1 MKTAKKILIFIMIT
15 IFLISLHS
23 IVYAAGSYTVS
34 TSSKSIEIGK
44 TATLTIKTTNAEGR
58 FNITSSNPGVLT
70 VGTPSVWVSSS
81 ENITLTA
88 KSAGTATITVTP
100 VDVSDT
106 EYNKITSP
114 KSVTITVVA
123 NNPTTPN
130 QPSNPTTPTNPTTPS
145 QPNTTKSGDA
155 TLKSITIGGKTFSG
169 SSLKNTINYTVES
182 SVNSIKISATKNHSK
197 ATIISG
203 TGTKSLVAGQTNK
216 FQIKVKAEN
225 GTEKTYNVNIIRLAD
240 DTTVPNIIDEQGQ
253 IPDDKNAQET
263 KPKLTSLIIKDV
275 ELNPE
280 FNPEIYS
287 YTTNVKNM
295 KELEIDATA
304 NIPDAKID
312 IEGSTELKEGDNE
325 VKITVTLGEESAVYI
340 IDLKNEIE
348 EQEIVGMTDD
358 SDNKKDNGNNNFIAG
373 NLKEILS
380 ILMICSLGIIAIRYI
395 ILSYKL
401 SQQLDGSIDEDLIIE
416 DDIEEKGLK
425 VKNQNIAIE
434 TGKIGR
440 HF

>member
-1 MKTAKKILIFIMIT
+1 MKTVKKILILIIIT
-15 IFLISLHS
+15 VFLISLNS
-23 IVYAAGSYTVS
+23 IVYSAGNYSVTA
-34 TSSKSIEIGK
+34 SSKSLAPGK
-44 TATLTIKTTNAEGR
+44 TATLTIKTTNAEGK
-58 FNITSSNPGVLT
+58 FNITSSNPGVVT
-70 VGTPSVWVSSS
+70 VGKSSVWVSSS

-88 KSAGTATITVTP
+88 KAAGTATITVTP

-114 KSVTITVVA
+114 KSVIITVGA

-130 QPSNPTTPTNPTTPS
+130 QPTNPTTPS
-145 QPNTTKSGDA
+145 QPNSTKSGDA
-155 TLKSITIGGKTFSG
+155 TLKSITIGGKTYSG
-169 SSLKNTINYTVES
+169 SSLKNTISYTVES

-197 ATIISG
+197 ATVSG

-216 FQIKVKAEN
+216 FQINVTAEN
-225 GTEKTYNVNIIRLAD
+225 GTKKTYNVNIIRLAD
-240 DTTVPNIIDEQGQ
+240 DATIPNIIDEENQ
-253 IPDDKNAQET
+253 IPDTQET

-287 YTTNVKNM
+287 YTTNVKNI

-304 NIPDAKID
+304 NIADAKID
-312 IEGSTELKEGDNE
+312 IEGATELTQGDNI
-325 VKITVTLGEESAVYI
+325 VKITVTLGEEKTVYI
-340 IDLKNEIE
+340 IDLYNEIE
-348 EQEIVGMTDD
+348 EEIVGMTDD
-358 SDNKKDNGNNNFIAG
+358 SDNKQDNGNNNFIAG

-395 ILSYKL
+395 IISYMLSKE
-401 SQQLDGSIDEDLIIE
+401 LDESADEDLIIE
-416 DDIEEKGLK
+416 DDIEDKGLK

-434 TGKIGR
+434 TGRIGR

>member
-34 TSSKSIEIGK
+34 ASSKSIETGK

-58 FNITSSNPGVLT
+58 FNITSSNPSVLT

-88 KSAGTATITVTP
+88 KAAGTATITVTP

-114 KSVTITVVA
+114 KSVIITVGA

-130 QPSNPTTPTNPTTPS
+130 QPTNPTTPS

-169 SSLKNTINYTVES
+169 SSLKNTISYTVES
-182 SVNSIKISATKNHSK
+182 SVNSIKISAVKNHSK
-197 ATIISG
+197 ATVSG

-216 FQIKVKAEN
+216 FQINVTAEN
-225 GTEKTYNVNIIRLAD
+225 GTKKTYNVNIIRLAD
-240 DTTVPNIIDEQGQ
+240 DTTVPNIIDEQAP
-253 IPDDKNAQET
+253 ISDVPITQET

-304 NIPDAKID
+304 NIPEAKID
-312 IEGSTELKEGDNE
+312 IEGATELKEGDN
-325 VKITVTLGEESAVYI
+325 VIKITVTLGEESSVYI
-340 IDLKNEIE
+340 IDLKNETE
-348 EQEIVGMTDD
+348 QQEIVGMTDD
-358 SDNKKDNGNNNFIAG
+358 SDNKKDNGNNNFIAD
-373 NLKEILS
+373 NLKKILS
-380 ILMICSLGIIAIRYI
+380 ILIICSLGIIAIRYI
-395 ILSYKL
+395 ILSYML
-401 SQQLDGSIDEDLIIE
+401 SKELEESTDEELIIE
-416 DDIEEKGLK
+416 DDIEEDGLK
-425 VKNQNIAIE
+425 IRNQNIAIE

>member
-34 TSSKSIEIGK
+34 ASSKSIETGK

-58 FNITSSNPGVLT
+58 FNITSSNPSVLT

-88 KSAGTATITVTP
+88 KAAGTATITVTP

-114 KSVTITVVA
+114 KSVIITVGA

-130 QPSNPTTPTNPTTPS
+130 QPTNPTTPS

-169 SSLKNTINYTVES
+169 SSLKNTISYTVES
-182 SVNSIKISATKNHSK
+182 SVNSIKISAVKNHSK
-197 ATIISG
+197 ATVSG

-240 DTTVPNIIDEQGQ
+240 DTTVPNIIDEQAP
-253 IPDDKNAQET
+253 ISDVPITQET
-263 KPKLTSLIIKDV
+263 KPQLTSLIIKDV

-304 NIPDAKID
+304 NIPEAKID
-312 IEGSTELKEGDNE
+312 IEGATELKEGDN
-325 VKITVTLGEESAVYI
+325 VIKITVTLGEESSVYI
-340 IDLKNEIE
+340 IDLKNETE
-348 EQEIVGMTDD
+348 QQEIVGMTDD
-358 SDNKKDNGNNNFIAG
+358 SDNKKDNGNNNFIAD
-373 NLKEILS
+373 NLKKILS
-380 ILMICSLGIIAIRYI
+380 ILIICSLGIIAIRYI
-395 ILSYKL
+395 ILSYML
-401 SQQLDGSIDEDLIIE
+401 SKELEESTDEELIIE
-416 DDIEEKGLK
+416 DDIEEDGLK
-425 VKNQNIAIE
+425 IRNQNIAIE

>member
-1 MKTAKKILIFIMIT
+1 MKTAKKTLIFIMIT

-34 TSSKSIEIGK
+34 ASSKSIETGK

-58 FNITSSNPGVLT
+58 FNITSSNPSVLT

-88 KSAGTATITVTP
+88 KAAGTATITVTP

-114 KSVTITVVA
+114 KSVIITVGA

-130 QPSNPTTPTNPTTPS
+130 QPTNPTTPS

-169 SSLKNTINYTVES
+169 SSLKNTISYTVES
-182 SVNSIKISATKNHSK
+182 SVNSIKISAVKNHSK
-197 ATIISG
+197 ATVSG

-216 FQIKVKAEN
+216 FQINVTAEN
-225 GTEKTYNVNIIRLAD
+225 GTKKTYNVNIIRLAD
-240 DTTVPNIIDEQGQ
+240 DTTVPNIIDEQAP
-253 IPDDKNAQET
+253 ISDVPITQET
-263 KPKLTSLIIKDV
+263 KPQLTSLIIKDV

-304 NIPDAKID
+304 NIPEAKID
-312 IEGSTELKEGDNE
+312 IEGATELKEGDN
-325 VKITVTLGEESAVYI
+325 VIKITVTLGEESSVYI
-340 IDLKNEIE
+340 IDLKNETE
-348 EQEIVGMTDD
+348 QQEIVGMTDD
-358 SDNKKDNGNNNFIAG
+358 SDNKKDNGNNNFIAD
-373 NLKEILS
+373 NLKKILS
-380 ILMICSLGIIAIRYI
+380 ILIICSLGIIAIRFI
-395 ILSYKL
+395 ILSYML
-401 SQQLDGSIDEDLIIE
+401 SKELEESTDEELIIE
-416 DDIEEKGLK
+416 DDIEEDGLK
-425 VKNQNIAIE
+425 IRNQNIAIE

>member
-34 TSSKSIEIGK
+34 ASSKSIKTGK

-58 FNITSSNPGVLT
+58 FNITSSNPSVLT

-88 KSAGTATITVTP
+88 KAAGTATITVTP

-114 KSVTITVVA
+114 KSVIITVGA

-130 QPSNPTTPTNPTTPS
+130 QPTNPTTPS

-169 SSLKNTINYTVES
+169 SSLKNTISYTVES
-182 SVNSIKISATKNHSK
+182 SVNSIKISAVKNHSK
-197 ATIISG
+197 ATVSG

-240 DTTVPNIIDEQGQ
+240 DTTVPNIIDEQAP
-253 IPDDKNAQET
+253 ISDVPITQET
-263 KPKLTSLIIKDV
+263 KPQLTSLIIKDV

-304 NIPDAKID
+304 NIPEAKID
-312 IEGSTELKEGDNE
+312 IEGATELKEGDN
-325 VKITVTLGEESAVYI
+325 VIKITVTLGEESSVYI
-340 IDLKNEIE
+340 IDLKNETE
-348 EQEIVGMTDD
+348 QQEIVGMTDD
-358 SDNKKDNGNNNFIAG
+358 SDNKKDNGNNNFIAD
-373 NLKEILS
+373 NLKKILS
-380 ILMICSLGIIAIRYI
+380 ILIICSLGIIAIRYI
-395 ILSYKL
+395 ILSYML
-401 SQQLDGSIDEDLIIE
+401 SKELEESTDEELIIE
-416 DDIEEKGLK
+416 DDIEEDGLK
-425 VKNQNIAIE
+425 IRNQNIAIE

>member
-1 MKTAKKILIFIMIT
+1 MKTVKKILILIIIT
-15 IFLISLHS
+15 VFLISLNS
-23 IVYAAGSYTVS
+23 IVYSAGNYSVTA
-34 TSSKSIEIGK
+34 SSKSLAPGK
-44 TATLTIKTTNAEGR
+44 TATLTIKTTNAEGK
-58 FNITSSNPGVLT
+58 FNITSSNPGVVT
-70 VGTPSVWVSSS
+70 VGKSSVWVSSS

-88 KSAGTATITVTP
+88 KAAGTATITVTP

-114 KSVTITVVA
+114 KSVIITVGA

-130 QPSNPTTPTNPTTPS
+130 QPTNPTTPS
-145 QPNTTKSGDA
+145 QPNSTKSADA
-155 TLKSITIGGKTFSG
+155 TLKSITIGGKTYSG
-169 SSLKNTINYTVES
+169 SSLKNTISYTVES

-197 ATIISG
+197 ATVSG

-216 FQIKVKAEN
+216 FQINVTAEN
-225 GTEKTYNVNIIRLAD
+225 GTKKTYNVNIIRLAD
-240 DTTVPNIIDEQGQ
+240 DATIPNIIDEENQ
-253 IPDDKNAQET
+253 IPDTQET

-287 YTTNVKNM
+287 YTTNVKNI

-304 NIPDAKID
+304 NIADAKID
-312 IEGSTELKEGDNE
+312 IEGATELTQGDNI
-325 VKITVTLGEESAVYI
+325 VKITVTLGEEKTVYI
-340 IDLKNEIE
+340 IDLYNEIE
-348 EQEIVGMTDD
+348 EEIVGMTDD
-358 SDNKKDNGNNNFIAG
+358 SDNKQDNGNNNFIAG

-395 ILSYKL
+395 ILSYML
-401 SQQLDGSIDEDLIIE
+401 SKELDESADEDLIIE
-416 DDIEEKGLK
+416 DDIEDKGLK

-434 TGKIGR
+434 TGRIGR

>member
-34 TSSKSIEIGK
+34 ASSKSIETGK

-58 FNITSSNPGVLT
+58 FNITSSNPSVLT

-88 KSAGTATITVTP
+88 KAAGTATITVTP

-114 KSVTITVVA
+114 KSVIITVGA

-130 QPSNPTTPTNPTTPS
+130 QPTNPTTPS

-169 SSLKNTINYTVES
+169 SSLKNTISYTVES
-182 SVNSIKISATKNHSK
+182 SVNSIKISAVKNHSK
-197 ATIISG
+197 ATVSG

-240 DTTVPNIIDEQGQ
+240 DTTVPNIIDEQAP
-253 IPDDKNAQET
+253 ISDVPITQET
-263 KPKLTSLIIKDV
+263 KPQLTSLIIKD
-275 ELNPE
+275 
-280 FNPEIYS
+280 
-287 YTTNVKNM
+287 
-295 KELEIDATA
+295 
-304 NIPDAKID
+304 
-312 IEGSTELKEGDNE
+312 
-325 VKITVTLGEESAVYI
+325 
-340 IDLKNEIE
+340 
-348 EQEIVGMTDD
+348 IVGMTDD
-358 SDNKKDNGNNNFIAG
+358 SDNKKDNGNNNFIAD
-373 NLKEILS
+373 NLKKILS
-380 ILMICSLGIIAIRYI
+380 ILIICSLGIIAIRYI
-395 ILSYKL
+395 ILSYML
-401 SQQLDGSIDEDLIIE
+401 SKELEESTDEELIIE
-416 DDIEEKGLK
+416 DDIEEDGLK
-425 VKNQNIAIE
+425 IRNQNIAIE

>member
-1 MKTAKKILIFIMIT
+1 MKTVKKILILIIIT
-15 IFLISLHS
+15 VFLISLNS
-23 IVYAAGSYTVS
+23 IVYSAGNYSVTA
-34 TSSKSIEIGK
+34 SSKSLAPGK
-44 TATLTIKTTNAEGR
+44 TATLTIKTTNAEGK
-58 FNITSSNPGVLT
+58 FNITSSNPGVVT
-70 VGTPSVWVSSS
+70 VGKSSVWVSSS

-88 KSAGTATITVTP
+88 KAAGTATITVTP

-114 KSVTITVVA
+114 KSVIITVGA

-130 QPSNPTTPTNPTTPS
+130 QPTNPTTPS

-169 SSLKNTINYTVES
+169 SSLKNTISYTVES
-182 SVNSIKISATKNHSK
+182 SVNSIKISAVKNHSK
-197 ATIISG
+197 ATVSG

-240 DTTVPNIIDEQGQ
+240 DTTVPNIIDEQAP
-253 IPDDKNAQET
+253 ISDVPITQET
-263 KPKLTSLIIKDV
+263 KPQLTSLIIKDV

-304 NIPDAKID
+304 NIPEAKID
-312 IEGSTELKEGDNE
+312 IEGATELKEGDN
-325 VKITVTLGEESAVYI
+325 VIKITVTLGEESSVYI
-340 IDLKNEIE
+340 IDLKNETE
-348 EQEIVGMTDD
+348 QQEIVGMTDD
-358 SDNKKDNGNNNFIAG
+358 SDNKKDNGNNNFIAD
-373 NLKEILS
+373 NLKKILS
-380 ILMICSLGIIAIRYI
+380 ILIICSLGIIAIRYI
-395 ILSYKL
+395 ILSYML
-401 SQQLDGSIDEDLIIE
+401 SKELEESTDEELIIE
-416 DDIEEKGLK
+416 DDIEEDGLK
-425 VKNQNIAIE
+425 IRNQNIAIE

>member
-1 MKTAKKILIFIMIT
+1 MKTAKKTLIFIMIT

-34 TSSKSIEIGK
+34 ASSKSIETGK

-70 VGTPSVWVSSS
+70 VGTSSVWVSSS

-100 VDVSDT
+100 VSVSDSDL
-106 EYNKITSP
+106 NLITSP
-114 KSVTITVVA
+114 KSVIITVGA

-130 QPSNPTTPTNPTTPS
+130 QPTNPTTPS

-155 TLKSITIGGKTFSG
+155 TLKSITIGGKTYSG
-169 SSLKNTINYTVES
+169 SSLKNTISYTAES

-197 ATIISG
+197 ATVSG

-216 FQIKVKAEN
+216 FQINVTAEN
-225 GTEKTYNVNIIRLAD
+225 GTKKTYNINIIRLAD
-240 DTTVPNIIDEQGQ
+240 DTTVPNIIDEQAP
-253 IPDDKNAQET
+253 ISDVPITQET
-263 KPKLTSLIIKDV
+263 KPQLTSLIIKDV

-287 YTTNVKNM
+287 YTTKVKNM

-304 NIPDAKID
+304 NTQDAKID
-312 IEGSTELKEGDNE
+312 IEGATELKEGDN
-325 VKITVTLGEESAVYI
+325 VIKITVTLGEESSVYI
-340 IDLKNEIE
+340 IDLKNETE
-348 EQEIVGMTDD
+348 QQEIVGMTDD
-358 SDNKKDNGNNNFIAG
+358 SDNKKENGNNNIIAG

-395 ILSYKL
+395 ILSYML
-401 SQQLDGSIDEDLIIE
+401 SKELDESADEELIIE
-416 DDIEEKGLK
+416 DDIEDEGLK

>member
-34 TSSKSIEIGK
+34 ASSKSIETGK

-58 FNITSSNPGVLT
+58 FNITSSNPSVLT

-88 KSAGTATITVTP
+88 KAAGTATITVTP

-114 KSVTITVVA
+114 KSVIITVGA

-130 QPSNPTTPTNPTTPS
+130 QPTNPTTPS

-169 SSLKNTINYTVES
+169 SSLKNTISYTVES
-182 SVNSIKISATKNHSK
+182 SVNSIKISAVKNHSK
-197 ATIISG
+197 ATVSG

-240 DTTVPNIIDEQGQ
+240 DTTVPNIIDEQAP
-253 IPDDKNAQET
+253 ISDVPITQET
-263 KPKLTSLIIKDV
+263 KPQLTSLIIKDV

-287 YTTNVKNM
+287 YTTNVKNI

-304 NIPDAKID
+304 NIADAKID
-312 IEGSTELKEGDNE
+312 IEGATELTQGDNI
-325 VKITVTLGEESAVYI
+325 VKITVTLGEEKTVYI
-340 IDLKNEIE
+340 IDLYNEIE
-348 EQEIVGMTDD
+348 EEIVGMTDD
-358 SDNKKDNGNNNFIAG
+358 SDNKQDNGNNNFIAG

-395 ILSYKL
+395 ILSYML
-401 SQQLDGSIDEDLIIE
+401 SKELEESTDEELIIE
-416 DDIEEKGLK
+416 DDIEEDGLK
-425 VKNQNIAIE
+425 IRNQNIAIE

>member
-1 MKTAKKILIFIMIT
+1 MKTAKKILIFITIT

-34 TSSKSIEIGK
+34 ASSKSIETGK

-58 FNITSSNPGVLT
+58 FNITSSNPSVLT

-88 KSAGTATITVTP
+88 KAAGTATITVTP

-114 KSVTITVVA
+114 KSVIITVGA

-130 QPSNPTTPTNPTTPS
+130 QPTNPTTPS

-169 SSLKNTINYTVES
+169 SSLKNTISYTVES
-182 SVNSIKISATKNHSK
+182 SVNSIKISAVKNHSK
-197 ATIISG
+197 ATVSG

-216 FQIKVKAEN
+216 FQINVTAEN
-225 GTEKTYNVNIIRLAD
+225 GTKKTYNVNIIRLAD
-240 DTTVPNIIDEQGQ
+240 DTTVPNIIDEQAP
-253 IPDDKNAQET
+253 ISDVPITQET

-304 NIPDAKID
+304 NIPEAKID
-312 IEGSTELKEGDNE
+312 IEGATELKEGDN
-325 VKITVTLGEESAVYI
+325 VIKITVTLGEESSVYI
-340 IDLKNEIE
+340 IDLKNETE
-348 EQEIVGMTDD
+348 QQEIVGMTDD
-358 SDNKKDNGNNNFIAG
+358 SDNKKDNGNNNFIAD
-373 NLKEILS
+373 NLKKILS
-380 ILMICSLGIIAIRYI
+380 ILIICSLGIIAIRYI
-395 ILSYKL
+395 ILSYML
-401 SQQLDGSIDEDLIIE
+401 SKELEESTDEELIIE
-416 DDIEEKGLK
+416 DDIEEDGLK
-425 VKNQNIAIE
+425 IRNQNIAIE

>member
-1 MKTAKKILIFIMIT
+1 MKTVKKILILIIIT
-15 IFLISLHS
+15 VFLISLNS
-23 IVYAAGSYTVS
+23 IVYSAGNYSVTA
-34 TSSKSIEIGK
+34 SSKSLAPGK
-44 TATLTIKTTNAEGR
+44 TATLTIKTTNAEGK
-58 FNITSSNPGVLT
+58 FNITSSNPGVVT
-70 VGTPSVWVSSS
+70 VGKSSVWVSSS

-88 KSAGTATITVTP
+88 KAAGTATITVTP

-114 KSVTITVVA
+114 KSVIITVGA

-130 QPSNPTTPTNPTTPS
+130 QPTNPTTPS
-145 QPNTTKSGDA
+145 QPNSTKSGDA
-155 TLKSITIGGKTFSG
+155 TLKSITIGGKTYSG
-169 SSLKNTINYTVES
+169 SSLKNTISYTVES

-197 ATIISG
+197 ATVSG

-216 FQIKVKAEN
+216 FQINVTAEN
-225 GTEKTYNVNIIRLAD
+225 GTKKTYNVNIIRLAD
-240 DTTVPNIIDEQGQ
+240 DATIPNIIDEENQ
-253 IPDDKNAQET
+253 IPDTQET

-287 YTTNVKNM
+287 YTTNVKNI

-304 NIPDAKID
+304 NIADAKID
-312 IEGSTELKEGDNE
+312 IEGATELTQGDNI
-325 VKITVTLGEESAVYI
+325 VKITVTLGEEKTVYI
-340 IDLKNEIE
+340 IDLYNEIE
-348 EQEIVGMTDD
+348 EIVGMTDD
-358 SDNKKDNGNNNFIAG
+358 SDNKQDNGNNNFIAG

-395 ILSYKL
+395 ILSYML
-401 SQQLDGSIDEDLIIE
+401 SKELDESADEDLIIE
-416 DDIEEKGLK
+416 DDIEDKGLK

-434 TGKIGR
+434 TGRIGR

>member
-1 MKTAKKILIFIMIT
+1 MKTVKKILILIIIT
-15 IFLISLHS
+15 VFLISLNS
-23 IVYAAGSYTVS
+23 IVYSAGNYSVTA
-34 TSSKSIEIGK
+34 SSKSLAPGK
-44 TATLTIKTTNAEGR
+44 TATLTIKTTNAEGK
-58 FNITSSNPGVLT
+58 FNITSSNPGVVT
-70 VGTPSVWVSSS
+70 VGKSSVWVSSS

-88 KSAGTATITVTP
+88 KAAGTATITVTP

-114 KSVTITVVA
+114 KSVIITVGA

-130 QPSNPTTPTNPTTPS
+130 QPTNPTTPS
-145 QPNTTKSGDA
+145 QPNSTKSGDA
-155 TLKSITIGGKTFSG
+155 TLKSITIGGKTYSG
-169 SSLKNTINYTVES
+169 SSLKNTISYTVES

-197 ATIISG
+197 ATVSG

-216 FQIKVKAEN
+216 FQINVTAEN
-225 GTEKTYNVNIIRLAD
+225 GTKKTYNVNIIRLAD
-240 DTTVPNIIDEQGQ
+240 DATIPNIIDEENQ
-253 IPDDKNAQET
+253 IPDTQET

-287 YTTNVKNM
+287 YTTNVKNI
-295 KELEIDATA
+295 KELEIDANA
-304 NIPDAKID
+304 NIADAKID
-312 IEGSTELKEGDNE
+312 IEGATELTQGDNI
-325 VKITVTLGEESAVYI
+325 VKITVTLGEEKTVYI
-340 IDLKNEIE
+340 IDLYNEIE
-348 EQEIVGMTDD
+348 EEIVGMTDD
-358 SDNKKDNGNNNFIAG
+358 SDNKQDNGNNNFIAG

-395 ILSYKL
+395 ILSYML
-401 SQQLDGSIDEDLIIE
+401 SKELDESADEDLIIE
-416 DDIEEKGLK
+416 DDIEDKGLK

-434 TGKIGR
+434 TGRIGR

>member
-1 MKTAKKILIFIMIT
+1 MKTVKKILILIIIT
-15 IFLISLHS
+15 VFLISLNS
-23 IVYAAGSYTVS
+23 IVYSAGNYSVTA
-34 TSSKSIEIGK
+34 SSKSLAPGK
-44 TATLTIKTTNAEGR
+44 TATLTIKTTNAEGK
-58 FNITSSNPGVLT
+58 FNITSSNPGVVT
-70 VGTPSVWVSSS
+70 VGKSSVWVSSS

-88 KSAGTATITVTP
+88 KAAGTATITVTP

-114 KSVTITVVA
+114 KSVIITVGA

-130 QPSNPTTPTNPTTPS
+130 QPTNPTTPS
-145 QPNTTKSGDA
+145 QPNSTKSGDA
-155 TLKSITIGGKTFSG
+155 TLKSITIGGKTYSG
-169 SSLKNTINYTVES
+169 SSLKNTISYTVES

-197 ATIISG
+197 ATVSG

-216 FQIKVKAEN
+216 FQINVTAEN
-225 GTEKTYNVNIIRLAD
+225 GTKKTYNVNIIRLAD
-240 DTTVPNIIDEQGQ
+240 DATIPNIIDEENQ
-253 IPDDKNAQET
+253 IPDTQET

-287 YTTNVKNM
+287 YTTNVKNI

-304 NIPDAKID
+304 NIADAKID
-312 IEGSTELKEGDNE
+312 IEGATELTQGDNI
-325 VKITVTLGEESAVYI
+325 VKITVTLGEEKTVYI
-340 IDLKNEIE
+340 IDLYNEIE
-348 EQEIVGMTDD
+348 EEIVGMTDD
-358 SDNKKDNGNNNFIAG
+358 SDNKQDNGNNNFIAG

-395 ILSYKL
+395 ILSYML
-401 SQQLDGSIDEDLIIE
+401 SKELDESADEDLIIE
-416 DDIEEKGLK
+416 DDIEDKGLK

-434 TGKIGR
+434 TGRIGR

>member
-1 MKTAKKILIFIMIT
+1 MKTVKKILILIIIT
-15 IFLISLHS
+15 VFLISLNS
-23 IVYAAGSYTVS
+23 IVYSAGNYSVTA
-34 TSSKSIEIGK
+34 SSKSLAPGE
-44 TATLTIKTTNAEGR
+44 TATLTIKTTNAEGK
-58 FNITSSNPGVLT
+58 FNITSSNPGVVT
-70 VGTPSVWVSSS
+70 VGKSSVWVSSS

-88 KSAGTATITVTP
+88 KAAGTATITVTP

-114 KSVTITVVA
+114 KSVIITVGA

-130 QPSNPTTPTNPTTPS
+130 QPTNPTTPS
-145 QPNTTKSGDA
+145 QPNSTKSGDA
-155 TLKSITIGGKTFSG
+155 TLKSITIGGKTYSG
-169 SSLKNTINYTVES
+169 SSLKNTISYTVES

-197 ATIISG
+197 ATVSG

-216 FQIKVKAEN
+216 FQINVTAEN
-225 GTEKTYNVNIIRLAD
+225 GTKKTYNVNIIRLAD
-240 DTTVPNIIDEQGQ
+240 DATIPNIIDEENQ
-253 IPDDKNAQET
+253 IPDTQET

-287 YTTNVKNM
+287 YTTNVKNI

-304 NIPDAKID
+304 NIADAKID
-312 IEGSTELKEGDNE
+312 IEGATELTQGDNI
-325 VKITVTLGEESAVYI
+325 VKITVTLGEEKTVYI
-340 IDLKNEIE
+340 IDLYNEIE
-348 EQEIVGMTDD
+348 EEIVGMTDD
-358 SDNKKDNGNNNFIAG
+358 SDNKQDNGNNNFIAG

-395 ILSYKL
+395 ILSYML
-401 SQQLDGSIDEDLIIE
+401 SKELDESADEDLIIE
-416 DDIEEKGLK
+416 DDIEDKGLK

-434 TGKIGR
+434 TGRIGR

>member
-34 TSSKSIEIGK
+34 ASSKSIETGK

-58 FNITSSNPGVLT
+58 FNITSSNPSVLT

-88 KSAGTATITVTP
+88 KAAGTATITVTP

-114 KSVTITVVA
+114 KSVIITVGA

-130 QPSNPTTPTNPTTPS
+130 QPTNPTTPS

-169 SSLKNTINYTVES
+169 SSLKNTISYTVES
-182 SVNSIKISATKNHSK
+182 SVNSIKISAVKNHSK
-197 ATIISG
+197 ATVSG

-240 DTTVPNIIDEQGQ
+240 DTTVPNIIDEQAP
-253 IPDDKNAQET
+253 ISDVPITQET
-263 KPKLTSLIIKDV
+263 KPQLTSLIIKDV

-304 NIPDAKID
+304 NIPEAKID
-312 IEGSTELKEGDNE
+312 IEGATELKEGDN
-325 VKITVTLGEESAVYI
+325 VIKITVTLGEESSVYI
-340 IDLKNEIE
+340 IDLKNETE
-348 EQEIVGMTDD
+348 QQEIVGMTDD
-358 SDNKKDNGNNNFIAG
+358 SDNKKDNGNNNFIAD
-373 NLKEILS
+373 NLKKILRIS
-380 ILMICSLGIIAIRYI
+380 TKKDY
-395 ILSYKL
+395 
-401 SQQLDGSIDEDLIIE
+401 E
-416 DDIEEKGLK
+416 
-425 VKNQNIAIE
+425 
-434 TGKIGR
+434 
-440 HF
+440 

>member
-1 MKTAKKILIFIMIT
+1 MKTVKKILILIIIT
-15 IFLISLHS
+15 VFLISLNS
-23 IVYAAGSYTVS
+23 IVYSAGNYSVTA
-34 TSSKSIEIGK
+34 SSKSLAPGK
-44 TATLTIKTTNAEGR
+44 TATLTIKTTTAEGK
-58 FNITSSNPGVLT
+58 FNITSSNPGVVT
-70 VGTPSVWVSSS
+70 VGKSSVWVSSS

-88 KSAGTATITVTP
+88 KAAGTATITVTP

-114 KSVTITVVA
+114 KSVIITVGA

-130 QPSNPTTPTNPTTPS
+130 QPTNPTTPS
-145 QPNTTKSGDA
+145 QPNSTKSGDA
-155 TLKSITIGGKTFSG
+155 TLKSITIGGKTYSG
-169 SSLKNTINYTVES
+169 SSLKNTISYTVES

-197 ATIISG
+197 ATVSG

-216 FQIKVKAEN
+216 FQINVTAEN
-225 GTEKTYNVNIIRLAD
+225 GTKKTYNVNIIRLAD
-240 DTTVPNIIDEQGQ
+240 DATIPNIIDEENQ
-253 IPDDKNAQET
+253 IPDTQET

-287 YTTNVKNM
+287 YTTNVKNI

-304 NIPDAKID
+304 NIADAKID
-312 IEGSTELKEGDNE
+312 IEGATELTQGDNI
-325 VKITVTLGEESAVYI
+325 VKITVTLGEEKTVYI
-340 IDLKNEIE
+340 IDLYNEIE
-348 EQEIVGMTDD
+348 EEIVGMTDD
-358 SDNKKDNGNNNFIAG
+358 SDNKQDNGNNNFIAG

-395 ILSYKL
+395 ILSYML
-401 SQQLDGSIDEDLIIE
+401 SKELDESADEDLIIE
-416 DDIEEKGLK
+416 DDIEDKGLK

-434 TGKIGR
+434 TGRIGR

>member
-1 MKTAKKILIFIMIT
+1 MKTVKKILILIIIT
-15 IFLISLHS
+15 VFLISLNS
-23 IVYAAGSYTVS
+23 IVYSAGNYSVTA
-34 TSSKSIEIGK
+34 SSKSLAPGK
-44 TATLTIKTTNAEGR
+44 TATLTIKTTNAEGK
-58 FNITSSNPGVLT
+58 FNITSSNPGVVT
-70 VGTPSVWVSSS
+70 VGKSSVWVSSS

-88 KSAGTATITVTP
+88 KAAGTATITVTP

-114 KSVTITVVA
+114 KSVIITVGA

-130 QPSNPTTPTNPTTPS
+130 QPTNPTTPS
-145 QPNTTKSGDA
+145 QPNSTKSGDA
-155 TLKSITIGGKTFSG
+155 TLKSITIGGKTYSG
-169 SSLKNTINYTVES
+169 SSLKNTISYTVES

-197 ATIISG
+197 ATVSG

-216 FQIKVKAEN
+216 FQINVTAEN
-225 GTEKTYNVNIIRLAD
+225 GTKKTYNVNIIRLAD
-240 DTTVPNIIDEQGQ
+240 DATIPNIIDEENQ
-253 IPDDKNAQET
+253 IPDTQET

-287 YTTNVKNM
+287 YTTNVKNI

-304 NIPDAKID
+304 NIADAKID
-312 IEGSTELKEGDNE
+312 IEGATELTQGDNI
-325 VKITVTLGEESAVYI
+325 VKITVTLGEEKTVYI
-340 IDLKNEIE
+340 IDLYNEIE
-348 EQEIVGMTDD
+348 EEIVGMTDD
-358 SDNKKDNGNNNFIAG
+358 SDNKQDNGNNNFIAG

-395 ILSYKL
+395 ILSYML
-401 SQQLDGSIDEDLIIE
+401 SRELEETTDEDLLIE
-416 DDIEEKGLK
+416 DDIEDRGIKA
-425 VKNQNIAIE
+425 KNQNIAIE
-434 TGKIGR
+434 TAKTGR

>member
-1 MKTAKKILIFIMIT
+1 MVGVGTFGVGVKTQDKP
-15 IFLISLHS
+15 
-23 IVYAAGSYTVS
+23 
-34 TSSKSIEIGK
+34 EI
-44 TATLTIKTTNAEGR
+44 AEGK
-58 FNITSSNPGVLT
+58 FNITSSNPGVVT
-70 VGTPSVWVSSS
+70 VGKSSVWVSSS

-88 KSAGTATITVTP
+88 KAAGTATITVTP

-114 KSVTITVVA
+114 KSVIITVGA

-130 QPSNPTTPTNPTTPS
+130 QPTNPTTPS

-169 SSLKNTINYTVES
+169 SSLKNTISYTVES
-182 SVNSIKISATKNHSK
+182 SVNSIKISAVKNHSK
-197 ATIISG
+197 ATVSG

-240 DTTVPNIIDEQGQ
+240 DTTVPNIIDEQAP
-253 IPDDKNAQET
+253 ISDVPITQET
-263 KPKLTSLIIKDV
+263 KPQLTSLIIKDV

-304 NIPDAKID
+304 NIPEAKID
-312 IEGSTELKEGDNE
+312 IEGATELKEGDN
-325 VKITVTLGEESAVYI
+325 VIKITVTLGEESSVYI
-340 IDLKNEIE
+340 IDLKNETE
-348 EQEIVGMTDD
+348 QQEIVGMTDD
-358 SDNKKDNGNNNFIAG
+358 SDNKKDNGNNNFIAD
-373 NLKEILS
+373 NLKKILS
-380 ILMICSLGIIAIRYI
+380 ILIICSLGIIAIRYI
-395 ILSYKL
+395 ILSYML
-401 SQQLDGSIDEDLIIE
+401 SKELEESTDEELIIE
-416 DDIEEKGLK
+416 DDIEEDGLK
-425 VKNQNIAIE
+425 IRNQNIAIE

>member
-1 MKTAKKILIFIMIT
+1 MKTAKKILILIIIT
-15 IFLISLHS
+15 VFLISLNS
-23 IVYAAGSYTVS
+23 IVYSAGSYSVTA
-34 TSSKSIEIGK
+34 SSKSLAPGK
-44 TATLTIKTTNAEGR
+44 TATLTIKTTNAVGK
-58 FNITSSNPGVLT
+58 FNITSSNPGVVT
-70 VGTPSVWVSSS
+70 VGKSSVWVSSS

-88 KSAGTATITVTP
+88 KAAGTATITVTP
-100 VDVSDT
+100 EDVSDT

-114 KSVTITVVA
+114 KSVIITVGA

-130 QPSNPTTPTNPTTPS
+130 QPTNPTTPS

-155 TLKSITIGGKTFSG
+155 TLKSITIGGKTYSG
-169 SSLKNTINYTVES
+169 SSLKNTISYTVES

-197 ATIISG
+197 ATVSG

-216 FQIKVKAEN
+216 FPINVTAEN
-225 GTEKTYNVNIIRLAD
+225 GTKKTYNVNIIRLAD
-240 DTTVPNIIDEQGQ
+240 NETIPNIIDEENQ
-253 IPDDKNAQET
+253 IPDTQET

-287 YTTNVKNM
+287 YTTNVKNV

-304 NIPDAKID
+304 NIADAKID
-312 IEGSTELKEGDNE
+312 IEGATELTQGDNI
-325 VKITVTLGEESAVYI
+325 VKITVTLGEEKTVYI
-340 IDLKNEIE
+340 IDLYNEIE
-348 EQEIVGMTDD
+348 EEIVGMTND
-358 SDNKKDNGNNNFIAG
+358 SDNKQDNGNNNFIAG

-395 ILSYKL
+395 ILSYML
-401 SQQLDGSIDEDLIIE
+401 SKELEESEEEDLIIE
-416 DDIEEKGLK
+416 DDIEDKGLK

-434 TGKIGR
+434 TGRIGR